1 LIVAPGRRPD
11 RRFAAA
17 RPGAGRGEAP
27 KRAPKPAYPSA
38 RATFSSDRARD
49 PRRYSPRIAAAAA
62 RARARPPLDSPVHDP
77 AGPSGHTSARLL
89 VVDDDPLSSSLQAHL
104 ALLLGHAATVENDPE
119 RAVELAL
126 SGEFDA
132 MLLDLGMPQVDGFE
146 ALRRLREREAAVE
159 RAPLPVIAVTGYAS
173 EADRLRCLMAG
184 FNEHLSKPVQASTL
198 GASIARVLAPHRADG
213 TDAAGDAP
221 LPRDCD
227 AERLRATVRR
237 LGDVKPDDRSFAP
250 TVTESFAL
258 RSAQLIESL
267 RAAIDARDGEQ
278 AARAAYALRA
288 SAEFLGALRL
298 ATMSGELDAALRP
311 STSSGVQDAAL
322 RPSAGSGAQDAARW
336 EAARALLA
344 AIDREHQAV
353 LTLLFE
359 SSR

>member
-1 LIVAPGRRPD
+1 MNSAAGVSPHPNGHRP
-11 RRFAAA
+11 
-17 RPGAGRGEAP
+17 
-27 KRAPKPAYPSA
+27 
-38 RATFSSDRARD
+38 
-49 PRRYSPRIAAAAA
+49 
-62 RARARPPLDSPVHDP
+62 
-77 AGPSGHTSARLL
+77 ARLL

-104 ALLLGHAATVENDPE
+104 AQLLGHSATVENDPE

-132 MLLDLGMPQVDGFE
+132 MLLDLGMPQIDGFE
-146 ALRRLREREAAVE
+146 ALRRLREREAAGD

-198 GASIARVLAPHRADG
+198 GASIARALAPHQPG
-213 TDAAGDAP
+213 SPEAAGDAP
-221 LPRDCD
+221 LPLDCD

-237 LGDVKPDDRSFAP
+237 LGNVKPDDRRFAP

-267 RAAIDARDGEQ
+267 RAAIDVRDGEQ
-278 AARAAYALRA
+278 GSRAAYALRA

-298 ATMSGELDAALRP
+298 ASMSGALDAAC
-311 STSSGVQDAAL
+311 
-322 RPSAGSGAQDAARW
+322 GAKHW
-336 EAARALLA
+336 EAARDLLA

>member
-1 LIVAPGRRPD
+1 MDCP
-11 RRFAAA
+11 
-17 RPGAGRGEAP
+17 
-27 KRAPKPAYPSA
+27 
-38 RATFSSDRARD
+38 
-49 PRRYSPRIAAAAA
+49 
-62 RARARPPLDSPVHDP
+62 HDP
-77 AGPSGHTSARLL
+77 AALSGPTSARLL

-104 ALLLGHAATVENDPE
+104 ALLLGHAATVEDDPE

-146 ALRRLREREAAVE
+146 ALRRLRERETAAE
-159 RAPLPVIAVTGYAS
+159 RRPLPVIAVTGYVS
-173 EADRLRCLMAG
+173 DADRLRCLMAG
-184 FNEHLSKPVQASTL
+184 FNEHLSKPVQASAL
-198 GASIARVLAPHRADG
+198 GAAIARVLAPHSADDSAG
-213 TDAAGDAP
+213 TA

-237 LGDVKPDDRSFAP
+237 LGEVKPDDRSFAP

-267 RAAIDARDGEQ
+267 RASIDARDVEQ
-278 AARAAYALRA
+278 GSRAARALRA

-298 ATMSGELDAALRP
+298 AGMSGALDAAMR
-311 STSSGVQDAAL
+311 AATG
-322 RPSAGSGAQDAARW
+322 AAAQDGACWDKAG
-336 EAARALLA
+336 ALLA

-359 SSR
+359 TSR

>member
-1 LIVAPGRRPD
+1 MNA
-11 RRFAAA
+11 
-17 RPGAGRGEAP
+17 
-27 KRAPKPAYPSA
+27 
-38 RATFSSDRARD
+38 
-49 PRRYSPRIAAAAA
+49 
-62 RARARPPLDSPVHDP
+62 PVHDP
-77 AGPSGHTSARLL
+77 TRPTGYTSARLL

-146 ALRRLREREAAVE
+146 ALRRLREREAAYG

-184 FNEHLSKPVQASTL
+184 FNDHLSKPVQASTL
-198 GASIARVLAPHRADG
+198 RASIARVLAPHRPESA
-213 TDAAGDAP
+213 DAAGDAP

-267 RAAIDARDGEQ
+267 RAAIDAGDGEQ
-278 AARAAYALRA
+278 ACRAANALRA

-298 ATMSGELDAALRP
+298 ANMSGEFCAA
-311 STSSGVQDAAL
+311 S
-322 RPSAGSGAQDAARW
+322 AARQW
-336 EAARALLA
+336 EAARELLGS
-344 AIDREHQAV
+344 IDREHQAV

>member
-1 LIVAPGRRPD
+1 VRATHGDIVPPV
-11 RRFAAA
+11 AAA
-17 RPGAGRGEAP
+17 
-27 KRAPKPAYPSA
+27 
-38 RATFSSDRARD
+38 T
-49 PRRYSPRIAAAAA
+49 A
-62 RARARPPLDSPVHDP
+62 RARACPPLNAPERDP
-77 AGPSGHTSARLL
+77 AGRSGHTSARLL

-104 ALLLGHAATVENDPE
+104 ARLLGYAATVESDPE

-126 SGEFDA
+126 AGEFDA

-146 ALRRLREREAAVE
+146 ALRRLREREAAAE

-173 EADRLRCLMAG
+173 DADRLRCLMAG

-198 GASIARVLAPHRADG
+198 GASIARVLARPCGDG
-213 TDAAGDAP
+213 TDAAP
-221 LPRDCD
+221 PRDCD

-237 LGDVKPDDRSFAP
+237 LGEVKPDDRRFAP

-267 RAAIDARDGEQ
+267 HAAIDSGDHEQ
-278 AARAAYALRA
+278 GTRAASALRA

-298 ATMSGELDAALRP
+298 AAMCGELGAALDP
-311 STSSGVQDAAL
+311 STASSSD
-322 RPSAGSGAQDAARW
+322 SAARRD
-336 EAARALLA
+336 AARALLA
-344 AIDREHQAV
+344 AIEHEHQAV